1 MMGDEA
7 ARTGPQNR
15 ELYALLNLSP
25 EASDEEIRKAY
36 RQWAQVYHPD
46 KSPSPLMKEVAEENF
61 KRICEAYEILSDETK
76 RLIYDLYGMEGLTSG
91 LELGPRL
98 SKAEEIKEERQRIK
112 RREEEA
118 KKMAHFMP
126 TGSIVFNLPMP
137 SFLDGDSIM
146 RGNFSLFLFNVF
158 LVESMEWFL
167 VRLSI
172 HSTATLNISKSLSDG
187 SINLTNTWVK
197 VKAIKEILT
206 IMNTSRL
213 SICDKCLSNFYMI
226 GWNGN
231 GVYKV
236 LKIDRLHA
244 SELNLSEDSTAYT
257 KKECYELL
265 KRIHE
270 ASKATCGLKLATLC
284 YVIIGFIKFMGPYYM
299 LVITERREI
308 GEICG
313 HKVYEVSNSE
323 IISLRNSS
331 VLCNIANSRDE
342 NRQVFLKLDR
352 ILNSLLLVG
361 ALAIMLEAV
370 GTEELAFP
378 KKSIAPTSNSL
389 FVIDDRDIIPLFCA
403 GDAVIMQFMNG
414 TGKHVGIRVDYSTAA
429 WLSTERSN
437 QFIVQAYIKG
447 PEHVD
452 QPERSNQ
459 FIVQAYIKG
468 PEHVDLEASSC
479 PLWLKFDQALSSMK
493 NPRGFKMG
501 VPSRRTRGGRAMKPT
516 QKF

>member
-15 ELYALLNLSP
+15 EIYALLNLSP

-36 RQWAQVYHPD
+36 RQWAQVYHPE

-126 TGSIVFNLPMP
+126 TGSI
-137 SFLDGDSIM
+137 
-146 RGNFSLFLFNVF
+146 
-158 LVESMEWFL
+158 
-167 VRLSI
+167 
-172 HSTATLNISKSLSDG
+172 
-187 SINLTNTWVK
+187 
-197 VKAIKEILT
+197 
-206 IMNTSRL
+206 
-213 SICDKCLSNFYMI
+213 NFYMI

-231 GVYKV
+231 GVYRV

-284 YVIIGFIKFMGPYYM
+284 YGIIGFIKFMGPYYM

-342 NRQVFLKLDR
+342 NREWLHVFIYYTLPPFYEVKSFNPC
-352 ILNSLLLVG
+352 ISLSGVDKQAQEAPVYGGPYKRLLY
-361 ALAIMLEAV
+361 
-370 GTEELAFP
+370 
-378 KKSIAPTSNSL
+378 
-389 FVIDDRDIIPLFCA
+389 
-403 GDAVIMQFMNG
+403 DA
-414 TGKHVGIRVDYSTAA
+414 
-429 WLSTERSN
+429 
-437 QFIVQAYIKG
+437 
-447 PEHVD
+447 
-452 QPERSNQ
+452 
-459 FIVQAYIKG
+459 
-468 PEHVDLEASSC
+468 
-479 PLWLKFDQALSSMK
+479 
-493 NPRGFKMG
+493 
-501 VPSRRTRGGRAMKPT
+501 
-516 QKF
+516 